1 MRYDTP
7 VYFQKIESGAYN
19 SETGDYG
26 DPTIIE
32 TLKMGSVQDTRAEM
46 LTFVYGK
53 IRQGSVTLQLQT
65 HYTGDYDH
73 IRIGNTIYNVDY
85 GRNLRVKQT
94 YVLSEV
100 Q

>member
-26 DPTIIE
+26 DPTTIE
-32 TLKMGSVQDTRAEM
+32 TLKVGSVQDTRAEM

-53 IRQGSVTLQLQT
+53 IRQGSVTLQLQN
-65 HYTGDYDH
+65 HYTGDYNY
-73 IRIGNTIYNVDY
+73 IRIGDTIYNVDY

>member
-26 DPTIIE
+26 DPTIVE

-53 IRQGSVTLQLQT
+53 IRQGSVTLQLQN
-65 HYTGDYDH
+65 HYTGDYNY
-73 IRIGNTIYNVDY
+73 IRIGDTIYNVDY